1 MTKRVEG
8 KIAVVVGAGQ
18 TPGETIG
25 NGAAIAG
32 LLAREGA
39 TVLCVDRSGE
49 RAEKTAR
56 DISSTGAVVSAME
69 ADITLTDD
77 CARIVKLAV
86 TRYGRIDILIN
97 NVGIGGGGDAPAH
110 RLEEQ
115 VLDRILDVNLKGMW
129 HTIKAAIPVMRAQ
142 KSGSIVN
149 ISSLAATSGATQMAY
164 EVSKAA
170 VNRLTTHVA
179 QSNARHGIRAN
190 AIMMGFMDTPMAI
203 TGIAQATGRSTAE
216 VRTARNAMVP
226 LRGKM
231 GTGYDTAYAAL
242 FLASDEAQ
250 FITGEILRVDG
261 GMGLGLA

>member
-1 MTKRVEG
+1 
-8 KIAVVVGAGQ
+8 
-18 TPGETIG
+18 
-25 NGAAIAG
+25 
-32 LLAREGA
+32 
-39 TVLCVDRSGE
+39 
-49 RAEKTAR
+49 
-56 DISSTGAVVSAME
+56 
-69 ADITLTDD
+69 
-77 CARIVKLAV
+77 
-86 TRYGRIDILIN
+86 
-97 NVGIGGGGDAPAH
+97 
-110 RLEEQ
+110 
-115 VLDRILDVNLKGMW
+115 
-129 HTIKAAIPVMRAQ
+129 MRAQ

-179 QSNARHGIRAN
+179 QSNARYGIRAN